1 MADAAYPHIV
11 PFSVEP
17 TAIDGLLLITM
28 KQVTDERGT
37 VRELFRVS
45 AFVDAGLGTLG
56 PFHQIN
62 ATATAQG
69 GMRGLHAEAMSKL
82 VSVVAGEAFGAY
94 VDLRVE
100 SASLGAVVTVR
111 LVPGVQVYVPNG
123 VGNGFQAVAP
133 GVTEY
138 VYCFDQEWAP
148 GMAGQACNPLDPA
161 LGIEW
166 PLPIDRDDRAQISEK
181 DLNAPMY
188 ADVTGAPR

>member
-1 MADAAYPHIV
+1 MTGPEIV
-11 PFSVEP
+11 PFAVEP

-28 KQVTDERGT
+28 KQVTDERGV
-37 VRELFRVS
+37 VRELFRQS
-45 AFVDAGLGTLG
+45 AFEDAGLGTLG

-62 ATATAQG
+62 ATATLQG
-69 GMRGLHAEAMSKL
+69 GLRGLHAEAMSKL

-100 SASLGAVVTVR
+100 SATLGAVVTVA

-133 GVTEY
+133 GVTQY
-138 VYCFDQEWAP
+138 VYCFDQEWQP

-166 PLPIDRDDRAQISEK
+166 PIPIDRDDRAQISEK
-181 DLNAPMY
+181 DLGAPSFQE
-188 ADVTGAPR
+188 VTGVTR